1 MQGLQVLCRLFFT
14 FLYIATV
21 DVKQY
26 ASDTD
31 CFVPLM
37 EKFNQIYKRYPK
49 YPIADA
55 VYVSYNNYLY
65 CEQHV
70 MEKFMKFT
78 MFEKET
84 KNENI
89 EPIHIEQLISKKD
102 EKGNIICP
110 NKKNLYLKCLS
121 I

>member
-1 MQGLQVLCRLFFT
+1 ME
-14 FLYIATV
+14 
-21 DVKQY
+21 
-26 ASDTD
+26 

-37 EKFNQIYKRYPK
+37 EKFNKIYGRYPK

-55 VYVSYNNYLY
+55 GYGSYNNYIY
-65 CEQHV
+65 CERHG

-84 KNENI
+84 KNE
-89 EPIHIEQLISKKD
+89 KY
-102 EKGNIICP
+102 
-110 NKKNLYLKCLS
+110 KKN

>member
-1 MQGLQVLCRLFFT
+1 M
-14 FLYIATV
+14 
-21 DVKQY
+21 KQY

-55 VYVSYNNYLY
+55 VYGSYNNYLY
-65 CEQHV
+65 CEQHG

-84 KNENI
+84 KNEKYRTN
-89 EPIHIEQLISKKD
+89 PYRAVNFKKGKYNMSKQ
-102 EKGNIICP
+102 
-110 NKKNLYLKCLS
+110 KKIY

>member
-14 FLYIATV
+14 SLYIATV

-55 VYVSYNNYLY
+55 VYGSY
-65 CEQHV
+65 CEQHG

-84 KNENI
+84 KNEKYRTN
-89 EPIHIEQLISKKD
+89 PYRAVNFKKR
-102 EKGNIICP
+102 
-110 NKKNLYLKCLS
+110 
-121 I
+121 

>member
-1 MQGLQVLCRLFFT
+1 MQGLQVLCRLFFYFFIYSLSRCET
-14 FLYIATV
+14 ICT
-21 DVKQY
+21 
-26 ASDTD
+26 DTD

-55 VYVSYNNYLY
+55 VYGSYNNYLY
-65 CEQHV
+65 CEQHG

-84 KNENI
+84 KNEKYRTN
-89 EPIHIEQLISKKD
+89 PYRAVNFKKR
-102 EKGNIICP
+102 
-110 NKKNLYLKCLS
+110 
-121 I
+121 